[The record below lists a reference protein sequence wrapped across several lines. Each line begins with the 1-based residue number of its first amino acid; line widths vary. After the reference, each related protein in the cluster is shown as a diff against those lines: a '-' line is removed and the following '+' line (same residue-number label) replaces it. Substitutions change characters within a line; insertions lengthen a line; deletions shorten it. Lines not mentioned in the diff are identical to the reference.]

1 MKTNTA
7 RIKMES
13 PLSERA
19 FWHDIKSVEI
29 EALPRLNRAQSHS
42 DQISFDQDY
51 PLDDLRQ
58 QSVSYGDLSVQSQSE
73 ES

>member
-1 MKTNTA
+1 
-7 RIKMES
+7 MES

-19 FWHDIKSVEI
+19 FWQNIKSVEM

-51 PLDDLRQ
+51 PLDDFQ
-58 QSVSYGDLSVQSQSE
+58 HQSVSYGDLSVQSQSD